1 MNFKHEDTLLL
12 VSAMALL
19 IGASALAWETGGRVF
34 AVLVA
39 IILSFAGG
47 VGLLLNVYRS
57 RRKDDRALKEHIQS
71 LLHLTELL
79 DIRAPIPALTGWA
92 ASPQL
97 ACTLVTL
104 VREHEP
110 RVVVELGS
118 GSSTVVL
125 GYAVEKQ
132 GMGDVIALDHLRPY
146 GKKTRTTLARHGL
159 SEWAEV
165 RHAPLHDVHL
175 EGESWPWY
183 DPTALEDQTGID
195 MVVVDGPPHELRS
208 QARYPA
214 LPMLADQLSDTAVVV
229 LDDVYRKDESSI
241 AEAWSEQFPD
251 FELDIED
258 SPYGTA
264 VLRRTSA

>member
-12 VSAMALL
+12 VSATALL
-19 IGASALAWETGGRVF
+19 IGASALAWAAVGGVF

-57 RRKDDRALKEHIQS
+57 RTKDDRALKEHVQS

-97 ACTLVTL
+97 ACTLVSL
-104 VREHEP
+104 VREHAPE
-110 RVVVELGS
+110 VVVELGS

-125 GYAVEKQ
+125 GYAVEQQ
-132 GMGDVIALDHLRPY
+132 GRGHVIALDHDPSY
-146 GKKTRTTLARHGL
+146 GEQTRATLARHGL

-165 RHAPLHDVHL
+165 RHAPLQDVAL

-183 DPTALEDQTGID
+183 APTALDDQPAID
-195 MVVVDGPPHELRS
+195 MVLVDGPPHELRS
-208 QARYPA
+208 RARYPA
-214 LPMLADQLSDTAVVV
+214 LPMLADRLSDTAVVV
-229 LDDVYRKDESSI
+229 LDDVYREDEAAI

-264 VLRRTSA
+264 VLQRASA

>member
-12 VSAMALL
+12 VSTTALL
-19 IGASALAWETGGRVF
+19 VGASALAWSTVGDVF

-39 IILSFAGG
+39 IILSFAGC

-57 RRKDDRALKEHIQS
+57 RRKDDRALEKHVQS
-71 LLHLTELL
+71 LLHLSDLL

-97 ACTLVTL
+97 ACTLVSL
-104 VREHEP
+104 VRDHKP
-110 RVVVELGS
+110 DVVVELGS

-125 GYAVEKQ
+125 GYAVEQQ
-132 GMGDVIALDHLRPY
+132 GNGRVIALDHLSAY
-146 GKKTRTTLARHGL
+146 GDKTRSTLARHGL
-159 SEWAEV
+159 SEWTEV
-165 RHAPLHDVHL
+165 RHAPLQDVPL

-183 DPTALEDQTGID
+183 DPTALDDQRSID
-195 MVVVDGPPHELRS
+195 MVFVDGPPHDLRS
-208 QARYPA
+208 RARYPA
-214 LPMLADQLSDTAVVV
+214 LPMLADQLSDTAVVI
-229 LDDVYRKDESSI
+229 LDDAYREDELSI

-251 FELDIED
+251 FDLAIEE

-264 VLRRTSA
+264 VLRRAAA